1 MSASPEPAALPTN
14 PALPLGENPV
24 AVLEAAVWAMAAFV
38 STERQAL
45 SEPLADVLASDP
57 QRTAVL
63 ESVGLVRRGPDGL
76 VVHPSLQQADAP
88 TARSAVE
95 AKLSSL
101 RQAVSAAACD
111 GPGTPEGGW
120 GAQDD
125 EVLLNQG
132 RASAATGRALAGKIV
147 PRLAGC
153 AERLAA
159 EGSRVLDV
167 GTGVGA
173 LALALAEGFPQARVE
188 GIDVLERALDL
199 GRAELA
205 AADPAVAAR
214 VSLRHQDAMDVSE
227 ADAYQ
232 LVWLPAPFL
241 SEAALRAALPRL
253 VDALAPGAWL
263 VAGTNPVADDELRRS
278 VGRWIAVR
286 GGGNSF
292 DTARM
297 SEELAAL
304 GLQETSTFPTVSGG
318 PVLVA
323 ARRPEC

>member
-1 MSASPEPAALPTN
+1 MSASPEPAA
-14 PALPLGENPV
+14 PAPNPV
-24 AVLEAAVWAMAAFV
+24 LSLDEDPVGVLEAAVWAMAALV
-38 STERQAL
+38 STQRQAL
-45 SEPLADVLASDP
+45 SEPLADVLAKDP
-57 QRTAVL
+57 ERTAVL
-63 ESVGLVRRGPDGL
+63 ESVSLVRRGSEGL
-76 VVHPSLQQADAP
+76 VAHPSLDRADPA

-101 RQAVSAAACD
+101 RQAVAAAAD
-111 GPGTPEGGW
+111 GAGTPEGGW
-120 GAQDD
+120 GALDD

-132 RASAATGRALAGKIV
+132 RASAATGRALAARIV
-147 PRLAGC
+147 PRLAGS

-173 LALALAEGFPQARVE
+173 LALALAEAFPQARVE
-188 GIDVLERALDL
+188 GIDVLPRALEL
-199 GRAELA
+199 GKGELA

-214 VSLRHQDAMDVSE
+214 VSLRHQDAVDVAESE
-227 ADAYQ
+227 AYQ

-253 VDALAPGAWL
+253 VAALAPGAWL
-263 VAGTNPVADDELRRS
+263 VAGTNPVADDALRRS
-278 VGRWIAVR
+278 VGRWSAVR

-292 DTARM
+292 DTVRM

-304 GLQETSTFPTVSGG
+304 GLGEISTFPTVPGG

-323 ARRPEC
+323 ARRAER